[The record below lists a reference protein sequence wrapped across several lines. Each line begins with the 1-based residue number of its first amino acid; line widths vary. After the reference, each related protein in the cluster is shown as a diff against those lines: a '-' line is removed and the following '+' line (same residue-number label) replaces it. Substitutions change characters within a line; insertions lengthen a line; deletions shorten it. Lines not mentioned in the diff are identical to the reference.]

1 MEPVELFTFISCV
14 SVLCD
19 SHNSTS
25 TDMFLAILL
34 SRYTILTGLLDFSDN
49 INLNIKDLGV
59 QLISSLVDQVL

>member
-1 MEPVELFTFISCV
+1 MEPVEFFTFISL
-14 SVLCD
+14 LCD